1 MLMFP
6 LSLESSRDVQ
16 EDRITTFIIISSQ
29 NTCAP
34 AHKLTTKCVYLEL
47 QQLAEVPTKH
57 FQKWNCVIQDIQ
69 WRSMWHHCYDSF
81 TENNFCVF
89 CEFGKGLT
97 YAPVEGKLIY
107 FNTNGLETFTTVTE
121 PTLLVGSLF
130 FLLQDFI
137 TCFSILLNP
146 IYHQPTII
154 FLAVTSTALYILSSI
169 NQAATPHQDNRY
181 FNYSIASRLNI
192 I

>member
-1 MLMFP
+1 MQ
-6 LSLESSRDVQ
+6 LSSGRVFCSYSISCNYWPPDLHSLVHCNISQ
-16 EDRITTFIIISSQ
+16 PPPPWAITAF
-29 NTCAP
+29 
-34 AHKLTTKCVYLEL
+34 E
-47 QQLAEVPTKH
+47 AE
-57 FQKWNCVIQDIQ
+57 I
-69 WRSMWHHCYDSF
+69 R
-81 TENNFCVF
+81 NFF

-97 YAPVEGKLIY
+97 YAPVEGKVIY
-107 FNTNGLETFTTVTE
+107 FNANGLETFTTVTE

-169 NQAATPHQDNRY
+169 NKVATPHQDNRY
-181 FNYSIASRLNI
+181 FNYSIASRLNLI
-192 I
+192 